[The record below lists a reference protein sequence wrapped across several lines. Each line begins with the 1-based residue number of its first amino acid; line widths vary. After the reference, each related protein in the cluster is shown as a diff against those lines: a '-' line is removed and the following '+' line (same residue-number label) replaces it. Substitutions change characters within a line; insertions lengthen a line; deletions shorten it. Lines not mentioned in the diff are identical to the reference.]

1 MEIIE
6 ITYEY
11 INKFIT
17 NDELFNRLKTF
28 DKIADIYNLIYL
40 INEESNSN
48 LKYEK
53 IKKILLEHFLTESKI
68 NSLSDENLF
77 NLLTTYISVPYPLN
91 INQNKLNKLIKFGIK
106 NNKRE
111 GLWRL
116 AHQYY
121 SLNMNIDNITNY
133 FIEKEDVFYI
143 SETIIIISNT
153 IYTDFVLTQL
163 KQTNIELYYKIYN
176 ILQEA
181 GI

>member
-77 NLLTTYISVPYPLN
+77 NLDRKSV
-91 INQNKLNKLIKFGIK
+91 
-106 NNKRE
+106 
-111 GLWRL
+111 
-116 AHQYY
+116 
-121 SLNMNIDNITNY
+121 
-133 FIEKEDVFYI
+133 V
-143 SETIIIISNT
+143 
-153 IYTDFVLTQL
+153 
-163 KQTNIELYYKIYN
+163 
-176 ILQEA
+176 
-181 GI
+181 

>member
-1 MEIIE
+1 M
-6 ITYEY
+6 
-11 INKFIT
+11 
-17 NDELFNRLKTF
+17 
-28 DKIADIYNLIYL
+28 
-40 INEESNSN
+40 
-48 LKYEK
+48 
-53 IKKILLEHFLTESKI
+53 
-68 NSLSDENLF
+68 
-77 NLLTTYISVPYPLN
+77 
-91 INQNKLNKLIKFGIK
+91 
-106 NNKRE
+106 
-111 GLWRL
+111 